1 MSYLLLLS
9 LLLLLLP
16 SIIIPFTIPSSPPPR
31 TSLNLIKEDFSD
43 KPDTWNPYNFLEI
56 ERDATQEQIKIA
68 YRRLS
73 KKYHI
78 DSVRYSSVLPGSCD
92 DLSDVQK
99 RWDDIKTSYEILSSK
114 TQRIRWDRRD
124 LVRKPGEAVG
134 RLLLDGVGAG
144 VGLAARGVFS
154 LSGLVIDKLSEEI
167 PESGFEAAAK
177 PEEREKKQRK
187 GIFEKPKPDKKL
199 VERLKRRTRNR

>member
-1 MSYLLLLS
+1 MWKDGRGGASEEESIFPHFSPYKSTKHYTIFGFTFLTPKKQHTHTHTPRP
-9 LLLLLLP
+9 LP
-16 SIIIPFTIPSSPPPR
+16 LKII
-31 TSLNLIKEDFSD
+31 K
-43 KPDTWNPYNFLEI
+43 K
-56 ERDATQEQIKIA
+56 A

-73 KKYHI
+73 KKYHV
-78 DSVRYSSVLPGSCD
+78 DSARYSSVLPGSCD
-92 DLSDVQK
+92 TLEDVQQ
-99 RWDDIKTSYEILSSK
+99 RWDDIKTSYEILSER
-114 TQRIRWDRRD
+114 TQRMRWDRRD

-167 PESGFEAAAK
+167 PESSFEAGATS
-177 PEEREKKQRK
+177 EEREKKQQRK
-187 GIFEKPKPDKKL
+187 GIFEKPEPDKKL